1 MHKSLICLSVPLLL
15 LAGCATQRPQ
25 IALCPPPPQ
34 LPALQK
40 LPQSVTAGS
49 FLTELESILLPS
61 QPVEIK
67 SDYSLRPANG
77 NTKLPA
83 KP

>member
-1 MHKSLICLSVPLLL
+1 MHKSLICLSVQLLL

-25 IALCPPPPQ
+25 IASCPPPPQ

-49 FLTELESILLPS
+49 FLNELEAILLPS
-61 QPVEIK
+61 QPVGIK
-67 SDYSLRPANG
+67 SDYSLRPAKHSTTQPG
-77 NTKLPA
+77 VR
-83 KP
+83 